1 MSNVKS
7 YRQESR
13 IDYGTTD
20 ENMTLEQIQTG
31 AILRIADAAEK
42 MANNYAQILSDL
54 DWYKKRYQQEKD
66 KNEQLRKSVASYK
79 GHLTRLRHNKPN
91 LIQNPPDSSTQTESE
106 NGTPNPSTSTSQE
119 NAEKSPNSQVRAT

>member
-1 MSNVKS
+1 MPGDHYMPWNHHIKHEQRESH
-7 YRQESR
+7 RQESR

-66 KNEQLRKSVASYK
+66 KMNNS
-79 GHLTRLRHNKPN
+79 GN
-91 LIQNPPDSSTQTESE
+91 LWPVT
-106 NGTPNPSTSTSQE
+106 
-119 NAEKSPNSQVRAT
+119 KAT